1 MSGPIA
7 VLNTGAGSVSFI
19 DPLGLSVDGAVLV
32 GEAPKDMAEARAHHT
47 LFVSVAGDGTVAII
61 DVASRRLVGRTKV
74 GEAPC
79 HIYEHPSGKE
89 IWVANDGSGDLSVLA
104 AASGEKLATVPAGA
118 GHHKIAFTS
127 DGRWAFATNI
137 TDGTVTVVDGLSHDF
152 ANTIPVV
159 NAPHGIAVTPDDR
172 HVLISNVGADVVSV
186 IDVGKLEVA
195 KDVRGPFGPNYI
207 RLSPDKACAWI
218 AHKSGMVSRFDVAR
232 LEFDGSVALGETPE
246 RMAIAADG
254 RRIFVNDMASAVV
267 SVIDAVRLEVVAEIP
282 VEASGGHQNLVL
294 GPPVGANGGALFAV
308 NHGAGTVSVID
319 TGAHRVIS
327 NLGGGD
333 GPSAIVALGDAG
345 DH

>member
-89 IWVANDGSGDLSVLA
+89 IWVANDG
-104 AASGEKLATVPAGA
+104 
-118 GHHKIAFTS
+118 
-127 DGRWAFATNI
+127 
-137 TDGTVTVVDGLSHDF
+137 GLSHDF

-282 VEASGGHQNLVL
+282 VEASGGHQNLVF

-319 TGAHRVIS
+319 TGAHRVARRRRRS
-327 NLGGGD
+327 LSRLHAGSVFRSGFSVSA
-333 GPSAIVALGDAG
+333 GP
-345 DH
+345 